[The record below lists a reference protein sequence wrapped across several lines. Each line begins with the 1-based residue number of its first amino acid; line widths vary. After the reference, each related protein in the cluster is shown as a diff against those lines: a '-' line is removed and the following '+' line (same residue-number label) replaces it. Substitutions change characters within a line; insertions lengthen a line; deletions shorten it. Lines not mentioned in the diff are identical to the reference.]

1 MLIMRYKPLT
11 LTQSPIDVLQA
22 NNRRS
27 KVKCTVDVHTIFKR
41 DDNCVNPD
49 TDKIEKGHWCTIFQ
63 YVAVFSNLFI

>member
-1 MLIMRYKPLT
+1 MNPLT
-11 LTQSPIDVLQA
+11 LTQSPIDVSQA

-27 KVKCTVDVHTIFKR
+27 KAERTADVRTIFKR

-49 TDKIEKGHWCTIFQ
+49 TGKIEKGHWCTICL